1 MVTVILRLFFLLV
14 GFGIAV
20 AGGVS
25 LIAYLNLMTTGQG
38 FEQYIE
44 FISGRVETYLFV
56 CGMLLMWTS
65 IYFPRFK

>member
-1 MVTVILRLFFLLV
+1 MFFLFV

-25 LIAYLNLMTTGQG
+25 IIAFLNLMTTGQG
-38 FEQYIE
+38 FHQYID
-44 FISGRVETYLFV
+44 FISQRVETYLFV
-56 CGMLLMWTS
+56 GGIALMWLS